1 MKVKFKNGSIKLTA
15 EGKADS
21 DALYRFL
28 SGGKQSLGWFQR
40 RIGKEILMFDKEQ
53 QESLNQIVTI
63 TNEKVAY
70 ELFSKQELNYKF
82 SDRLTP

>member
-21 DALYRFL
+21 EALYRFL
-28 SGGKQSLGWFQR
+28 TGGKQSLSWFQR
-40 RIGKEILMFDKEQ
+40 RIGNEILMVDKEQ
-53 QESLNQIVTI
+53 QESLNQTVTI

-70 ELFSKQELNYKF
+70 ELFSKQDINYKF
-82 SDRLTP
+82 SDIIT

>member
-21 DALYRFL
+21 EALYRFL

-40 RIGKEILMFDKEQ
+40 RIGKEILMFDEEQ
-53 QESLNQIVTI
+53 QESHNHTVTI

-70 ELFSKQELNYKF
+70 ELFSKQEFNYKF
-82 SDRLTP
+82 SDLPTH